1 MISKGNHI
9 KTSVGRRIFIVCNT
23 LLMVLLC
30 AVFLSPYLNVLAQA
44 LNDTD
49 REGLGIIPKNFTLA
63 SVSYMLQYDGI
74 INAFIVTVL
83 RTLIGSVW
91 AIIVQYAAAYALT
104 QRQLWG
110 KKFVL
115 GLFILPMFISPG
127 VVANM
132 VTYQMLRIVNTFWV
146 LILPSAFFFYNMTVI
161 RIYIQSVSDSYK
173 EAARLDGAS
182 EFNIM
187 FRIYMPLS
195 VPIIATVFLWTA
207 VMYWNDW
214 STNLYY
220 ASSPRSERLYCLQYI
235 IQLMQKNENYM
246 KSITEGAD
254 HLTGGLQEVAKMD
267 SESLKAAGIVI
278 SSLPML
284 VAYPFLQKFLQKGF
298 PSAVSK
304 SKSIKIGR
312 DKDEENF
319 QTTGSNAFC
328 FGRCGDIRFI
338 RLRGKGRRSRRGNFG
353 HELRVVG

>member
-207 VMYWNDW
+207 VMYWNDCR
-214 STNLYY
+214 
-220 ASSPRSERLYCLQYI
+220 PIC
-235 IQLMQKNENYM
+235 
-246 KSITEGAD
+246 IT
-254 HLTGGLQEVAKMD
+254 
-267 SESLKAAGIVI
+267 
-278 SSLPML
+278 
-284 VAYPFLQKFLQKGF
+284 
-298 PSAVSK
+298 
-304 SKSIKIGR
+304 
-312 DKDEENF
+312 
-319 QTTGSNAFC
+319 
-328 FGRCGDIRFI
+328 
-338 RLRGKGRRSRRGNFG
+338 RLRLARNGCTVCNILYSSCRKTKTT
-353 HELRVVG
+353 